1 MKKKKTSKKVSWKIA
16 KYFQKKIKTK
26 SVNMLPL
33 TVIDIFKN
41 LSEDQ
46 KQKLG
51 EYRRN
56 YIYKQI
62 TNLKKWFNG
71 HSIRFYFLPI
81 MPLSWHT
88 W

>member
-1 MKKKKTSKKVSWKIA
+1 
-16 KYFQKKIKTK
+16 
-26 SVNMLPL
+26 MLPL

-41 LSEDQ
+41 PSEDQ

-62 TNLKKWFNG
+62 TNLKK
-71 HSIRFYFLPI
+71 
-81 MPLSWHT
+81 
-88 W
+88 